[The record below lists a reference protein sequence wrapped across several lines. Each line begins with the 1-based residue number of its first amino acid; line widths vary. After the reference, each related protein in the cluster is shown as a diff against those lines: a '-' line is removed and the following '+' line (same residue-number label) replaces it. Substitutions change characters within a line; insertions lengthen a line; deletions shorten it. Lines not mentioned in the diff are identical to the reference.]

1 VRIHSAQLWHVGPFG
16 DGIEI
21 EALDHGINILSAVNE
36 AGKSTLIKA
45 VARCLFDRHT
55 CKDSEIKTLQ
65 PVGTD
70 LSPRIAVV
78 FETGEGRFKI
88 QKTFLNA
95 PKSELAAWTDE
106 KWKTIADGDQADLR
120 VQRLLQSKQ
129 PGRGATT
136 SAHWGMMN
144 YLWARQGEEVSW
156 PEWNSEAGEMI
167 QTRLA
172 KVTLDPVVDSLKDRL
187 WEDYSTSFTGKGQ
200 IKKGG
205 PLQEAQA
212 EIKELE
218 CALVQVR
225 DSLKQIE
232 DRSVRFQAISTE
244 LNLLESEMVEKKEK
258 AVEMKSAAQKVEIT
272 RVELLALRKDL
283 ESAQESLKN
292 TTADGQALT
301 LIRKEVEDGRD
312 RLGKGESAVVV
323 KEKEGGISREQL
335 SQSEKNL
342 ASLKLQCRDLRI
354 DLDRHRHL
362 IEWTRL
368 SAEIV
373 NLEALIGKAVSKQSE
388 LLEGRRRLEMMP
400 PIKSSQLKQ
409 VETIERSIQDRQIQ
423 IEALGLE
430 VAVLS
435 RSPTELKIQSGEKE
449 ETISLEPGSEK
460 RLIAAQSMELDL
472 KDWGKVSIRSGSAEV
487 GSLVSLLQEEE
498 GELSQLLKQF
508 GVESVETAREIVR
521 ARKELKGE
529 IKVVTASL
537 ETLLEGNESL
547 EGFELS
553 LVRKRERLVF
563 LKSELE
569 LVEEEPLLTLTELDS
584 QEESFKEKLSHSEG
598 ATDKCEAE
606 VEECRQAVHSSV
618 QGISKAV
625 NEVSQL
631 RAHLQ
636 HLDLRA
642 SQLTE
647 RYVDG
652 LEVEKRRTQ
661 QRFVEA
667 EARFK
672 AKEKELPS
680 DHEKLAERNRRAA
693 AAAVEVDGRLSD
705 LRRQMDQ
712 LKGSLSTLGAQG
724 LYSQETSILEKI
736 QLAQERESHAKKSG
750 WASRLAHDL
759 IEYRKSEATRAV
771 LKPLEDRLSGVFAEV
786 TGDEHRRVFL
796 GDRLDILGVGRSAD
810 ELVPFRLLS
819 QGAKEQ
825 LLLCLRLAVATE
837 LAESEPHVLILDD
850 VLVNTDRSRQERILD
865 LLAGIEDKVQI
876 MILTCHPEWYRG
888 VGKTIHL

>member
-1 VRIHSAQLWHVGPFG
+1 MRICSVELSHVGPFG
-16 DGIEI
+16 DSIEI
-21 EALDHGINILSAVNE
+21 ETLDQGINILSASNE

-78 FETGEGRFKI
+78 FETGEGRFKV

-95 PKSELAAWTDE
+95 PKSGLAAWIDE
-106 KWKTIADGDQADLR
+106 KWKPIADGDQADLR

-136 SAHWGMMN
+136 SAHWGLMN
-144 YLWARQGEEVSW
+144 YLWARQGEVVSW
-156 PEWNSEAGEMI
+156 PEWDSEAGEMI

-187 WEDYSTSFTGKGQ
+187 WEDYSKSFTGKGQ

-205 PLQEAQA
+205 PLQSAQA
-212 EIKELE
+212 EINELE
-218 CALVQVR
+218 STLAQVR
-225 DSLKQIE
+225 DSLKQLE
-232 DRSVRFQAISTE
+232 DRSARFQSVSTE
-244 LNLLESEMVEKKEK
+244 LNLLESEMVEKKQK
-258 AVEMKSAAQKVEIT
+258 ALEMKSVAQKVELT

-283 ESAQESLKN
+283 EGAQESLKN
-292 TTADGQALT
+292 TTADAQALIS
-301 LIRKEVEDGRD
+301 IRKEIEDGREQL
-312 RLGKGESAVVV
+312 RKGESSVVV
-323 KEKEGGISREQL
+323 KEKEERDRREQL
-335 SQSEKNL
+335 GLSEKNL
-342 ASLKLQCRDLRI
+342 TTLKLQCRDLRGQ
-354 DLDRHRHL
+354 LDRHRHL

-368 SAEIV
+368 SAEIFK
-373 NLEALIGKAVSKQSE
+373 LEALIGKAESKQKTLVE
-388 LLEGRRRLEMMP
+388 ARRRLETLP
-400 PIKSSQLKQ
+400 PVKSSQLKQ

-430 VAVLS
+430 VTILPE
-435 RSPTELKIQSGEKE
+435 SPAELKVQTGEKE
-449 ETISLEPGSEK
+449 DAISLEPGFEK
-460 RLIAAQSMELDL
+460 RLIAAQSMELEL
-472 KDWGKVSIRSGSAEV
+472 KAWGRISIRSGSAEV
-487 GSLVSLLQEEE
+487 GSLVALLREEE
-498 GELSQLLKQF
+498 EELGQLLKRF
-508 GVESVETAREIVR
+508 GVESVEIAREFVR
-521 ARKELKGE
+521 TRKNLKSE
-529 IKVVTASL
+529 IKVMAASL

-547 EGFELS
+547 EGFELA
-553 LVRKRERLVF
+553 LVRKRERIVF
-563 LKSELE
+563 LKSELGLIE
-569 LVEEEPLLTLTELDS
+569 DEPLPTMTELDS
-584 QEESFKEKLSHSEG
+584 LEESLKEKLSHAEG
-598 ATDKCEAE
+598 AIDKSEAE
-606 VEECRQAVHSSV
+606 VEECRQTVHACV
-618 QGISKAV
+618 QGISKTA
-625 NEVSQL
+625 NDVSQL
-631 RAHLQ
+631 KAHLQ

-652 LEVEKRRTQ
+652 LEVEKDRTQ

-680 DHEKLAERNRRAA
+680 DYEKLAERNRRAA
-693 AAAVEVDGRLSD
+693 AAAVEVEGRLSD
-705 LRRQMDQ
+705 LRGQMDQ
-712 LKGSLSTLGAQG
+712 LKGSLATLGAQG

-736 QLAQERESHAKKSG
+736 QLAREREAQAKKSG

-771 LKPLEDRLSGVFAEV
+771 LRPLEDRLSGVFAEV
-786 TGDEHRRVFL
+786 TGDETRRVFL

-810 ELVPFRLLS
+810 QLVAFRLLS

-865 LLAGIEDKVQI
+865 LLTSMEDKIQVI
-876 MILTCHPEWYRG
+876 ILTCHPDRYRG